1 MTTTREIPP
10 RTTADHTHAPA
21 GSRVRRVLR
30 EPFTAGTW
38 RRFAYG
44 VVALPM
50 SLASIPLA
58 LVGAPAGRWQRAVMR
73 RVLREDTEGTV
84 RDVRGGA
91 RSGLVHALVSLPLNL
106 LTLFVTVY
114 GWLIVP
120 MNLGWPL
127 RAGDDYSG
135 AWGGPTF
142 AGAWAFH
149 ALLGG
154 IGFLLLMPWI
164 GRGLTALQLR
174 LAHRFLA

>member
-1 MTTTREIPP
+1 MDTTRDIPAH
-10 RTTADHTHAPA
+10 TTADRALTHA
-21 GSRVRRVLR
+21 RRIAR

-44 VVALPM
+44 AVALPVG
-50 SLASIPLA
+50 LASIPLA
-58 LVGAPAGRWQRAVMR
+58 LVGAPTGRWQRGVMR
-73 RVLREDTEGTV
+73 RVLGPEAGREAGGAGGGTG
-84 RDVRGGA
+84 GGA
-91 RSGLVHALVSLPLNL
+91 RSGLVHAVAALPLNL
-106 LTLFVTVY
+106 FTLFVTVY

-154 IGFLLLMPWI
+154 VGFLLLMPWI

>member
-10 RTTADHTHAPA
+10 RATADHTLALTRA
-21 GSRVRRVLR
+21 RRIAR
-30 EPFTAGTW
+30 EPFTVGTW

-44 VVALPM
+44 VVALPVG
-50 SLASIPLA
+50 LASIPLA
-58 LVGAPAGRWQRAVMR
+58 LVGAPAGRWQRGVMR
-73 RVLREDTEGTV
+73 WVLGEDAEGTLS
-84 RDVRGGA
+84 DVQGGA
-91 RSGLVHALVSLPLNL
+91 RSGLVHALVALPLNL

-127 RAGDDYSG
+127 RAGDDYST

-142 AGAWAFH
+142 AGAWALH

-154 IGFLLLMPWI
+154 VGFLLLMPWI